1 MSGIGLVGLAV
12 FMIGFRDDVG
22 IGIGMSGVIIGSF
35 NVLYIINYYY
45 IQYAI
50 IIIDILNIFSAL
62 S

>member
-12 FMIGFRDDVG
+12 FRVGFMHDV
-22 IGIGMSGVIIGSF
+22 GIGMSGVIIGSF